1 MQRCWRG
8 WKKAQSM
15 TDRALGLLGLGK
27 RAGTVQAGEMPVQK
41 ACRSGHV
48 RLLAVSCDAG
58 EHTIRSAKNWSK
70 APLLP
75 LPWSKQELG
84 TALGIRTCALLA
96 VTDAGL
102 ALAFAEKLSGD
113 HSEVIERLKQAVHPT
128 K

>member
-27 RAGTVQAGEMPVQK
+27 RAGTVQAGEMP
-41 ACRSGHV
+41 V

-84 TALGIRTCALLA
+84 TALGMRTCALLA

>member
-48 RLLAVSCDAG
+48 RLLA
-58 EHTIRSAKNWSK
+58 RQ
-70 APLLP
+70 L
-75 LPWSKQELG
+75 
-84 TALGIRTCALLA
+84 
-96 VTDAGL
+96 
-102 ALAFAEKLSGD
+102 
-113 HSEVIERLKQAVHPT
+113 
-128 K
+128 